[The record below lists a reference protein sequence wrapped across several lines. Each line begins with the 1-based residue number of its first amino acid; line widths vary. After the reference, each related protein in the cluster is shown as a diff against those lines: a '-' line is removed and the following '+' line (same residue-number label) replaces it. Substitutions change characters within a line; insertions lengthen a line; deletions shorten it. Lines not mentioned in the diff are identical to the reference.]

1 MSSGSYPGPFHGDV
15 QMPLNEGTKDRHALR
30 GPQREL
36 SYSKHAPAP
45 WPGERSHTQENS
57 KLRKSQ
63 RWSHTPTKDT
73 PWLINTTAQLCPD
86 AGAHGSLRSPF
97 CRRDPRSRAGG
108 HRAEMRS
115 QAPAQPR
122 ACPLPTVTRGD
133 SSSTGRTNHSSKF
146 QTKELNTETATLH
159 RATSAWLR
167 PAAATGQSPPC
178 SQDNSLM
185 CMHRPWACPQAQ
197 GHHVGASAATLCWAR
212 LSPGLLPL
220 AVPA

>member
-30 GPQREL
+30 GPRREL

-63 RWSHTPTKDT
+63 RWSHTPTKGT

-86 AGAHGSLRSPF
+86 CLPWQPEKPLPQEGPKVQSRGS
-97 CRRDPRSRAGG
+97 
-108 HRAEMRS
+108 
-115 QAPAQPR
+115 QPG

-133 SSSTGRTNHSSKF
+133 SSSTGRTNHSPKF
-146 QTKELNTETATLH
+146 QTKELNTDTATLH
-159 RATSAWLR
+159 RATSCCSHR
-167 PAAATGQSPPC
+167 PETSIN
-178 SQDNSLM
+178 QDNSLM
-185 CMHRPWACPQAQ
+185 CMHSLWACPQAQ
-197 GHHVGASAATLCWAR
+197 GHHLGASAATLCWAR
-212 LSPGLLPL
+212 LSPGLPPL

>member
-63 RWSHTPTKDT
+63 RWSHTPTKGT

-133 SSSTGRTNHSSKF
+133 SSSTGRTNHSPKF
-146 QTKELNTETATLH
+146 QTKELNTETALLLGH
-159 RATSAWLR
+159 VLL
-167 PAAATGQSPPC
+167 Q
-178 SQDNSLM
+178 
-185 CMHRPWACPQAQ
+185 PQARALRAARTTHSCACTVPGPALKFKGTTW
-197 GHHVGASAATLCWAR
+197 GHRRPLCAG
-212 LSPGLLPL
+212 PG
-220 AVPA
+220 

>member
-30 GPQREL
+30 GPRREL

-63 RWSHTPTKDT
+63 GWSHTPTKGT

-86 AGAHGSLRSPF
+86 CLPWQPEKPLPQEGPKVQSRGS
-97 CRRDPRSRAGG
+97 
-108 HRAEMRS
+108 
-115 QAPAQPR
+115 QPG
-122 ACPLPTVTRGD
+122 ACPLLTVTRGD
-133 SSSTGRTNHSSKF
+133 SSSTERTNHSPKF
-146 QTKELNTETATLH
+146 QTKELNTDTATL
-159 RATSAWLR
+159 RGATSCCSHKPEPSVQPGQLTHVHAPSVGLPSSSRAPRGGIGGHSVLGQAEPR
-167 PAAATGQSPPC
+167 PAA
-178 SQDNSLM
+178 
-185 CMHRPWACPQAQ
+185 
-197 GHHVGASAATLCWAR
+197 
-212 LSPGLLPL
+212 L